1 MNSGTKQLVD
11 SEIDKHRV
19 KIHVFWG
26 DWDRKGEIC
35 VQIGL
40 YWFVKWGIISDY
52 SSYNNN
58 LL

>member
-26 DWDRKGEIC
+26 DRDRKGEIC
-35 VQIGL
+35 VPIRL